1 MPIDRRNT
9 FAEEFSYRASKDGAV
24 FIAYGGKQVTI
35 LRGRSAA
42 SALRRLERSEG
53 DALQLEAK
61 LAGNFRRGNER
72 SSKRSRTWRCSLPL
86 DIRRGFPFTPYRV

>member
-9 FAEEFSYRASKDGAV
+9 LAEEFSYRASKDGAV

-53 DALQLEAK
+53 DALQLELAK
-61 LAGNFRRGNER
+61 LTGNFKRGNER
-72 SSKRSRTWRCSLPL
+72 SKR
-86 DIRRGFPFTPYRV
+86 